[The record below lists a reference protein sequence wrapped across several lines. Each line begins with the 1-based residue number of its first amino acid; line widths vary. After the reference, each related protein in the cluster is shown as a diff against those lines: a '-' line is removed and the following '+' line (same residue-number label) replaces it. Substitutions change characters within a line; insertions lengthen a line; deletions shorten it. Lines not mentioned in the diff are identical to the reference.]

1 MGFIE
6 LYVYAGATVLIV
18 VSVLWMVSVAV
29 RDASIIDVFWG
40 LLFVAMAWALFGL
53 QLDAATLKPF
63 IFLFLVTVWGLRLAV
78 HLSARNL
85 GEGEDTRYKLWRHHG
100 GENWWLKTYWRI
112 YLFQGGLALVVAT
125 PVIAA
130 FYGPDNLS
138 ILSWIGVIVWA
149 AGLGMESTA
158 DIQLNRF
165 RADPASEGKVMD
177 VGLWQYSRHP
187 NYFGDALMWWGL
199 GLFTLS
205 PVTWWSLI
213 GPLAMTVIFLSL
225 SNTVIERG
233 LKKRRPDYEAYIER
247 TSAFVPWPPK
257 KRDAAG
263 DGDDY
268 RPFPGTAK
276 TGTGSQTG
284 EDTP

>member
-130 FYGPDNLS
+130 FYGPGNLS

-177 VGLWQYSRHP
+177 VGLWRYSRHP

-205 PVTWWSLI
+205 PMTWWSLI

-247 TSAFVPWPPK
+247 TSAFVPMPPQ
-257 KRDAAG
+257 KRAAA
-263 DGDDY
+263 DESDDY

-276 TGTGSQTG
+276 TGTASQTG